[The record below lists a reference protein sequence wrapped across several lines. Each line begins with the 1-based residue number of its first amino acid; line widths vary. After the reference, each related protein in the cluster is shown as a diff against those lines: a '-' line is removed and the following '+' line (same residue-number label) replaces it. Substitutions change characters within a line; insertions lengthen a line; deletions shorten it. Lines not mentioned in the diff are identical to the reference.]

1 MEIRVLPVHLAGSAW
16 HVFPQENQQLLVT
29 MEPGETLSQVRSM
42 HQRLRESVRVPA
54 TFLEPA
60 AVDERITA
68 AELKRLSAEA
78 DALVLN
84 LSCAIDPQILD
95 IGKPVIVFAGER
107 TPMMALYSAPAA
119 VRRRMPWIRL
129 ALDYRD
135 LDRELVR
142 VAMSR
147 VLARLRGARML
158 VLGEY
163 RCFERLPDPGRLRE
177 RLGVEIQQLSSAEF
191 LARADGIDDERI
203 ASLAQQWLADA
214 AAAQEP
220 DREDL
225 NSAARLFLALSDHM
239 SESGSAAVSVGCL
252 EIMYQHQRRPFCFV
266 LATLRDLGLPAGC
279 ESDATATLTMLILEL
294 IAERPA
300 YMGNLVLADPD
311 ENLVAISHGCSP
323 RFMFG
328 RDAPP
333 LPYRLVHSHSVPP
346 FSRETTGGAGLTSY
360 VDYAQRG
367 QPVTI
372 CRIDAGL
379 EDFFVCSGEIV
390 DCRDTICD
398 RTTLSLRVDDARA
411 FVREASGNHQV
422 VIYGDFLREIGAFC
436 ELAGIRVTGP
446 GAAGSAQGASR

>member
-1 MEIRVLPVHLAGSAW
+1 MKIRVLPVYLAGSAW

-29 MEPGETLSQVRSM
+29 MEPAETLDEVRSM
-42 HQRLRESVRVPA
+42 HRGLQESVRVPA
-54 TFLEPA
+54 QFLEPA
-60 AVDERITA
+60 CVDERTTA
-68 AELKRLSAEA
+68 AELKRLAAAA
-78 DALVLN
+78 DVIVLN

-107 TPMMALYSAPAA
+107 TPMMALYSVPAA
-119 VRRRMPWIRL
+119 VRRQMPWIRL
-129 ALDYRD
+129 ALDHD
-135 LDRELVR
+135 EVDRELIR

-147 VLARLRGARML
+147 VLERLRGSRML

-163 RCFERLPDPGRLRE
+163 RCFERLPEPQRLRE
-177 RLGVEIQQLSSAEF
+177 RLGVEIEELSSADF
-191 LARADGIDDERI
+191 LVRADGVDDARI
-203 ASLAQQWLADA
+203 ASLAERWLT
-214 AAAQEP
+214 AAQSVEEP
-220 DREDL
+220 DREDV

-239 SESGSAAVSVGCL
+239 SERGCDAVSVGCL
-252 EIMYQHQRRPFCFV
+252 EVMYQHRRRPFCFV

-294 IAERPA
+294 IAARPA

-323 RFMFG
+323 RFMLG

-346 FSRETTGGAGLTSY
+346 FSRTAAGGAGLTSY
-360 VDYAQRG
+360 VDYGERG
-367 QPVTI
+367 QRVTI
-372 CRIDAGL
+372 CRIDADL
-379 EDFFVCSGEIV
+379 EDFFLSSGEII

-398 RTTLSLRVDDARA
+398 RTTLTARVGDARA

-422 VIYGDFLREIGAFC
+422 LIYGDFQREIAAFC

-446 GAAGSAQGASR
+446 GGARAGQAPS